1 MKNKTKWLKAL
12 YLLGVIALVFGAIDP
27 LEGSVVVL
35 AGSLCL
41 AISTYLLQDRY
52 WKSFLILLLLIA
64 IGVIAMFVLSQFSD
78 VVNQSDKSR
87 WWLALILPYPIGWL
101 ISVILLAVKVFLKV
115 SENKTDTTI

>member
-78 VVNQSDKSR
+78 IVNQSDKSR